1 MFINKGFE
9 LYGFNRFLREKH
21 DISETTI
28 VVYIRA
34 IDDFV
39 NEVDDYYN
47 LEEYNKF
54 LINHSIKKR
63 STYYYYALKYFI
75 KYKIEDKALKANIL
89 ENLIKPDIKTTL
101 KYERKYLNEK
111 QILEVINSMKKLKN
125 KVLALVQFV
134 TGVRAGDVLRIKRG
148 DIIPEVYEDN
158 PVLKLIITGKGEK
171 RNIVYIHDETIQ
183 TLLIDFLV
191 SNFLNEKYY
200 FLEDKSRKM
209 DVVSKQNNIH
219 HSNYTA
225 YKRDLKQALYIQ
237 CIDTFDFS
245 THDYRRCFAR
255 RVWTK
260 YKDLNVLQELL
271 NHANPMTTMRYLKQS
286 GLKNIDYHKQMQTDI

>member
-111 QILEVINSMKKLKN
+111 QILEVINSMKK
-125 KVLALVQFV
+125 
-134 TGVRAGDVLRIKRG
+134 
-148 DIIPEVYEDN
+148 
-158 PVLKLIITGKGEK
+158 
-171 RNIVYIHDETIQ
+171 
-183 TLLIDFLV
+183 
-191 SNFLNEKYY
+191 
-200 FLEDKSRKM
+200 
-209 DVVSKQNNIH
+209 
-219 HSNYTA
+219 
-225 YKRDLKQALYIQ
+225 
-237 CIDTFDFS
+237 
-245 THDYRRCFAR
+245 
-255 RVWTK
+255 
-260 YKDLNVLQELL
+260 
-271 NHANPMTTMRYLKQS
+271 
-286 GLKNIDYHKQMQTDI
+286 